1 MLQLEQFKA
10 IYSLFI
16 PHSKSPWQ
24 QLNSKKNEI
33 RILTLLPAQS
43 SSDDI
48 HCQLQIVFL
57 QDQPEYEA
65 LSYVWGHSSDSRHIF
80 LNEKKIIVTNNL
92 FDALTCIRD
101 EKEARSL
108 WVNAICINQNDDKE
122 KNI

>member
-65 LSYVWGHSSDSRHIF
+65 LSSFGDIP
-80 LNEKKIIVTNNL
+80 VTL
-92 FDALTCIRD
+92 GTSFSMKR
-101 EKEARSL
+101 KSL
-108 WVNAICINQNDDKE
+108 
-122 KNI
+122 